1 MSTLLEVTEELLELN
16 DASDMQTEL
25 QLEMAAQLEN
35 QTAILIELRDKF
47 IDTIESGFGDLVG
60 ETRRQEKLR
69 SREKAG
75 DFDTED
81 TQGTKKRTLL
91 SVGKD
96 AFNKEKEKEGAGF
109 LEGIFDMAAS
119 VGGFLAMMSTTFAV
133 ISSTLAPVMAV
144 LGSITLPVIA
154 AAAAIYALYEGIT
167 GAFEAFENETG
178 DLADK
183 LIAGLGGLVKG
194 LMKVVTVPLDLLKDA
209 IAWVA
214 GAFGFEEFEE
224 MLDSFSFTELFS
236 DLVDSVVDLLQG
248 LKDWIKGKVTG
259 LWSWITG
266 EDEDEP
272 PKRSVREQRRGMRG
286 SQSKD
291 MSRPNETPQ
300 ERRLQKEREAL
311 TFVAEQMGMDPNDV
325 SGVSRMGAIVEIN
338 GQAVPEELQKQS
350 REIIYGSPGDNDA
363 AVDKAF
369 AKLES
374 PSNATEA
381 TTGIEPSDPPT
392 PVEKK
397 TKKTSKPASQEVDV
411 NLRNL
416 TNEQRQTF
424 NERIKTLE
432 KEYKTIARQEE
443 NIADEN
449 NAYGRARLKTIEEIA
464 QGKLF
469 PATEMAE
476 QGVIAGPGVAKVLE
490 AESRA
495 ETAKGLVD
503 NYDPG
508 DISAVEV
515 APTKE
520 RGATPSQAAS
530 GIMRVA
536 PGTPALSVQG
546 EAVKSPTPV
555 PVVQPGLDQVAKS
568 EELSNST
575 NIMND
580 NKAQSQVAAPMIN
593 APSNTVNN
601 SSVNTTQVAPAMPV
615 STDMSD
621 RSHLNGV
628 KSRY

>member
-16 DASDMQTEL
+16 DVNDIQTEL

-60 ETRRQEKLR
+60 ESRRQEKLR
-69 SREKAG
+69 SREEAG

-109 LEGIFDMAAS
+109 LEGLFGMAAS

-133 ISSTLAPVMAV
+133 ISATLAPVMAV

-291 MSRPNETPQ
+291 MSRPNETSQ

-311 TFVAEQMGMDPNDV
+311 TFVAGQMGMDPNEA

-338 GQAVPEELQKQS
+338 GQEVPEELQKQS
-350 REIIYGSPGDNDA
+350 REI
-363 AVDKAF
+363 VT
-369 AKLES
+369 
-374 PSNATEA
+374 SN
-381 TTGIEPSDPPT
+381 EPSD

-397 TKKTSKPASQEVDV
+397 TRKTSKPASQVVDV
-411 NLRNL
+411 NIRNL
-416 TNEQRQTF
+416 TKEQHKTF
-424 NERIKTLE
+424 NERVKTLE
-432 KEYKTIARQEE
+432 KEYKTIARKEE

-449 NAYGRARLKTIEEIA
+449 NAYGRARLKTIEEVA

-503 NYDPG
+503 NYYPG

-520 RGATPSQAAS
+520 RGATPSQATS

-536 PGTPALSVQG
+536 PGTPVLSVQG
-546 EAVKSPTPV
+546 GAVKSPTPI

-580 NKAQSQVAAPMIN
+580 NKAQSQTIAPMIN